1 MDGVEGHEKVTPI
14 RGGGEVDSGAE
25 QTHAAGTR
33 VECGDVVP
41 AVLRGGIAG
50 TPFKEVHATA
60 DVDQVRTGAARD
72 GGNKAISTLARI
84 SQVESPR
91 GDPYEFGCAW
101 RGRTRR
107 LDGGPCGARARRGD
121 RGAAVTAHGGYN
133 ADDHPTENDHHG
145 NGDEPAAS
153 LASPGLFNE
162 DLHVTLIHVAWSSRD
177 ECHVGTMSF
186 DDSINV
192 S

>member
-1 MDGVEGHEKVTPI
+1 M
-14 RGGGEVDSGAE
+14 
-25 QTHAAGTR
+25 
-33 VECGDVVP
+33 
-41 AVLRGGIAG
+41 
-50 TPFKEVHATA
+50 
-60 DVDQVRTGAARD
+60 
-72 GGNKAISTLARI
+72 
-84 SQVESPR
+84 
-91 GDPYEFGCAW
+91 
-101 RGRTRR
+101 
-107 LDGGPCGARARRGD
+107 
-121 RGAAVTAHGGYN
+121 TAHGGYN